1 MHEPKVVYP
10 HDGTLFGNEKGCG
23 ADTRHNTDLRNVTPS
38 ERSQRAKATCGA
50 IRLTCNVFLKQG
62 KSMQMADWWLPGGQ
76 GGAEME
82 PPQMGKWDL
91 WGCKCSNI
99 RSWS

>member
-1 MHEPKVVYP
+1 MKRDAVPIHA
-10 HDGTLFGNEKGCG
+10 T
-23 ADTRHNTDLRNVTPS
+23 TRTDLRNVTPS

-76 GGAEME
+76 GGGRNGASADGEVG
-82 PPQMGKWDL
+82 PLGVQVL
-91 WGCKCSNI
+91 
-99 RSWS
+99 